1 MVLRMN
7 PLLMG
12 LMQAF
17 LYGGMSLLPILIL
30 KYSLLDEFKDR
41 LIIARQH
48 EVYDF
53 IIGKESFNVFNVS
66 SSF

>member
-1 MVLRMN
+1 MTALRMN

-12 LMQAF
+12 IMQAF

-41 LIIARQH
+41 FIVTKQH

-53 IIGKESFNVFNVS
+53 IVGK
-66 SSF
+66 